1 MSHEKR
7 RLKRK
12 TKNDKPYKMCG
23 NVCQHERT
31 HARTNDLKIHWQQYK
46 FSKRRATPGRRKEKY
61 SFVWKQDEKWICLLR
76 SVDKVIMWSIRIC
89 NKFIWEFSLFFSSL
103 LVLSCSLFSVVFPP
117 RARARAKQCSPV
129 TFFWRYVFLAVFLV
143 GIFFCHSLDLLCVC
157 WTYFF
162 LLLSCLYFY
171 ASTFSVPKCSEK

>member
-1 MSHEKR
+1 MSHEKK

-46 FSKRRATPGRRKEKY
+46 FSMRRATPGRRKEKY

-117 RARARAKQCSPV
+117 RARESKTVFACH
-129 TFFWRYVFLAVFLV
+129 FFLAICFSSC
-143 GIFFCHSLDLLCVC
+143 FSC
-157 WTYFF
+157 WHFF
-162 LLLSCLYFY
+162 LSFARLIVCMLNVFFSSVVLSLFLC
-171 ASTFSVPKCSEK
+171 